1 MKNLFT
7 TALLTK
13 LRTIINTRNVKALST
28 TCLMVVFAIQF
39 AWAAPLPSCS
49 QLAISSSLGLSGI
62 NHAGNLATKFTV
74 LPGKSIRV
82 TELGV
87 YDEAQDGMNAHDVPV
102 RILKDDGMGGTIVVC
117 TITFSGTA
125 GTLASSSPFRMQS
138 ITPVVLGPGDYY
150 VSAVFTNYN
159 QYANSSTTTNGNPS
173 YGTLDG
179 YISFGANPCGYNGN
193 STLALPVN
201 PDSYQYHAATFTAEP
216 ITNITTQPTGGNK
229 GFGEAVSL
237 TTAADGTAPMSYDW
251 YSNTANS
258 NIGGTPVGTT
268 DTYMPLTSTV
278 GSKYYYAIASAG
290 CTSANGSDKDTSDV
304 VQINVFP
311 VKKTYNGEL
320 YATLQAAIDDPSFG
334 DIVLLTDITEGQI
347 NIHRPVRIESNF
359 SPYKTITSTSSAYG
373 LYITAGDVSLQNFTI
388 THPGIATAMN
398 PTASGTFGILTDC
411 VDDLVIW
418 NISVNSFG
426 NSGFAINGCDNG
438 DFRNLTT
445 TNNGGNGI
453 SLTNCTN
460 SLIDGITTSG
470 NAFPNGFS
478 AGVGIFTSPTYCLPA
493 VTSGLTFSNTNIA
506 EPFGIYEQPGTGTI
520 SGTVLPTTD
529 SFFVASGS
537 ASKFYGSLAECYSL
551 AALFININ
559 ANPPSGFGLAN
570 TIHVEDLNGNQYV
583 KRDIPVPPLNTILQ
597 SMAIQSAIDN
607 IASGKKIF
615 AEGTGAFS
623 GDLTIPA
630 GKEVIIPNSFSINGD
645 ITISNGATLYNK
657 AAIQPTAGKKL
668 TNSGT
673 LTGNGVYTGEVLNNN
688 GTISPKQ

>member
-87 YDEAQDGMNAHDVPV
+87 YDEAQNGMNMHDVPV
-102 RILKDDGMGGTIVVC
+102 GILKDDGMGGTIVVC

-125 GTLASSSPFRMQS
+125 GTLASSSPFRMQP

-237 TTAADGTAPMSYDW
+237 TTAADGTVPVSYDW
-251 YSNTANS
+251 YSNTNNS
-258 NIGGTPVGTT
+258 NFGGNHVGTT
-268 DTYMPLTSTV
+268 DTYMPLTSTI

-304 VQINVFP
+304 IEITVNP
-311 VKKTYNGEL
+311 VKNTTTNVCYP
-320 YATLQAAIDDPSFG
+320 TLQAAIDAASSGNTISVLTNITEGSIEVNKNVIITSPDPITAITTSSTTSYGVRISSPCQFLNLTLQGDGVAGLGKFG
-334 DIVLLTDITEGQI
+334 LLTDCAADNLTL
-347 NIHRPVRIESNF
+347 NSVTVNNF
-359 SPYKTITSTSSAYG
+359 G
-373 LYITAGDVSLQNFTI
+373 
-388 THPGIATAMN
+388 AT
-398 PTASGTFGILTDC
+398 
-411 VDDLVIW
+411 
-418 NISVNSFG
+418 
-426 NSGFAINGCDNG
+426 GFAITGTDNSY
-438 DFRNLTT
+438 FYTLKS
-445 TNNGGNGI
+445 TNNKGNGI
-453 SLTNCTN
+453 SITNCTN
-460 SLIDGITTSG
+460 STFSGITTSG
-470 NAFPNGFS
+470 NAFGGGFN
-478 AGVGIFTSPTYCLPA
+478 AGVGLFTSNAYCLPA
-493 VTSGLTFSNTNIA
+493 TTSSITINGVINIA
-506 EPFGIYEQPGTGTI
+506 EQVKLYDEP
-520 SGTVLPTTD
+520 
-529 SFFVASGS
+529 ASGS
-537 ASKFYGSLAECYSL
+537 PIGSVTFAPASGSTVPAFTHFMGIGTQKYYAPSL
-551 AALFININ
+551 AAAKGGVSATITPALKPFLHIEEIATGKKYVYNASPAMSIQAAINYTTDDKTIVIEDGTYPEPVIDIN
-559 ANPPSGFGLAN
+559 KNVTFELA
-570 TIHVEDLNGNQYV
+570 TENGV
-583 KRDIPVPPLNTILQ
+583 TLQ
-597 SMAIQSAIDN
+597 SAT
-607 IASGKKIF
+607 IATSKELKNNKSF
-615 AEGTGAFS
+615 NVS
-623 GDLTIPA
+623 TI
-630 GKEVIIPNSFSINGD
+630 
-645 ITISNGATLYNK
+645 T
-657 AAIQPTAGKKL
+657 
-668 TNSGT
+668 
-673 LTGNGVYTGEVLNNN
+673 NN
-688 GTISPKQ
+688 GLYGGKGWNGKLINSTNGIVAPKQ

>member
-13 LRTIINTRNVKALST
+13 LRTTITTRNVKALST

-49 QLAISSSLGLSGI
+49 QLAISSTSVM
-62 NHAGNLATKFTV
+62 GNYAYDANFGSKFSV
-74 LPGKSIRV
+74 VSGKSIRV
-82 TELGV
+82 TKLGV
-87 YDEAQDGMNAHDVPV
+87 FDNLSNGLITAVTVGIIKED
-102 RILKDDGMGGTIVVC
+102 GTIVVSQVVS
-117 TITFSGTA
+117 SGTGVGS
-125 GTLASSSPFRMQS
+125 GTLVGAFRM
-138 ITPVVLGPGDYY
+138 IDLATPIVLSDGDYY
-150 VSAVFTNYN
+150 ITALFTEDDKIL
-159 QYANSSTTTNGNPS
+159 SSTSILPTENTLSGYINFPTNNS
-173 YGTLDG
+173 YYEITSATFGKPTTLDG
-179 YISFGANPCGYNGN
+179 
-193 STLALPVN
+193 
-201 PDSYQYHAATFTAEP
+201 SYKYHAATFSAEP

-268 DTYMPLTSTV
+268 DTYMPLTSTI

-290 CTSANGSDKDTSDV
+290 CNSANGSEKDTSDV
-304 VQINVFP
+304 VQINVYP

-334 DIVLLTDITEGQI
+334 EIVLLTDITEGQI
-347 NIHRPVRIESNF
+347 NINRPVNIDSY

-373 LYITAGDVSLQNFTI
+373 IYINANTVVLQNFTI

-398 PTASGTFGILTDC
+398 PTASGTFGILSNC
-411 VDDLVIW
+411 ADDLVLN
-418 NISVNSFG
+418 NITVNSFG
-426 NSGFAINGCDNG
+426 NSGFAINGCNNG
-438 DFRNLTT
+438 DFDNLTA

-668 TNSGT
+668 INSGT